1 MLIPAFLGRLATA
14 HCAHVCDILELHNL
28 SGRFMRKLIAIL
40 CGTALLGLSSVA
52 FAQDKMKSDKP
63 VADKAAAKDS
73 MKMDANNDGM
83 VSQDEFMNYHKA
95 MWAKIKKND
104 KGMAMMAD
112 VSSVYGPM
120 GTVKP

>member
-1 MLIPAFLGRLATA
+1 
-14 HCAHVCDILELHNL
+14 
-28 SGRFMRKLIAIL
+28 MRKLIAIL
-40 CGTALLGLSSVA
+40 CGTALLSLSGAAV
-52 FAQDKMKSDKP
+52 AQDKMKSDKP
-63 VADKAAAKDS
+63 MAEKPMAKDS

>member
-1 MLIPAFLGRLATA
+1 
-14 HCAHVCDILELHNL
+14 
-28 SGRFMRKLIAIL
+28 MRKLIAIL
-40 CGTALLGLSSVA
+40 CGTALLGLSGAA

-63 VADKAAAKDS
+63 MADKAMAKDS
-73 MKMDANNDGM
+73 MKMDANSDGM

-95 MWAKIKKND
+95 MWAKVKKND

-112 VSSVYGPM
+112 VNMVYGPG